1 MVRTATQNTQICHHT
16 LLAIC
21 TDRLHNTH
29 HQSEEQASPD
39 QMGKLRYRLIQGLLG
54 EYNRISWGWDLW
66 EFHVHAPTFWMQHTP
81 SISQM
86 WDASCLQKTLGSKL
100 FSLIILEPKE
110 IISFPK
116 SFGLH
121 FQPISSCFIGKAKG
135 TAKLTN
141 SNRKRILGQQT
152 KKSRKKK
159 KDCFLLPFK
168 GS

>member
-1 MVRTATQNTQICHHT
+1 MVRTVTRNTQIRHHT

-39 QMGKLRYRLIQGLLG
+39 QMGKLRHRVIQGLLR

-66 EFHVHAPTFWMQHTP
+66 EFHVHAPTFWMQYTLN
-81 SISQM
+81 ISQM
-86 WDASCLQKTLGSKL
+86 WDASCLQKTLGSKI

-110 IISFPK
+110 MISFPK
-116 SFGLH
+116 LFGLH
-121 FQPISSCFIGKAKG
+121 FQPISSCFIGKAKR

-141 SNRKRILGQQT
+141 SSRRLTFGLQT
-152 KKSRKKK
+152 KKIQRK
-159 KDCFLLPFK
+159 KDCFLLPLK